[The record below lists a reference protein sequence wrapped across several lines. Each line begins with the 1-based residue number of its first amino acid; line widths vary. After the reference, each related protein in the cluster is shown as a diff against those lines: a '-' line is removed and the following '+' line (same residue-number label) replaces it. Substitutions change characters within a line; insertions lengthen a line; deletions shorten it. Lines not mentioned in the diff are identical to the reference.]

1 MFLVFLLLTFVV
13 MLPQC
18 VTSAPASVPVRSSTT
33 TITTKVSTKSTT
45 TKTTTAI
52 TSTEIS
58 TEKYFEDMQATQA
71 LACNSLEPPFLKT
84 EDKIVLAPIVFQG
97 KLGCFMH
104 IETLFVAL

>member
-1 MFLVFLLLTFVV
+1 MFLAFLLTFVV

-18 VTSAPASVPVRSSTT
+18 VTSAPASVSVRSSSTT
-33 TITTKVSTKSTT
+33 TTTTKVSTKTT
-45 TKTTTAI
+45 TTTTTTAV

-97 KLGCFMH
+97 KLECF
-104 IETLFVAL
+104 INVETLFVAK

>member
-1 MFLVFLLLTFVV
+1 VL
-13 MLPQC
+13 LPQC
-18 VTSAPASVPVRSSTT
+18 VTSAPASVSVRSAATT
-33 TITTKVSTKSTT
+33 TTTKVSTKTT
-45 TKTTTAI
+45 TTTTTTTTAI

-97 KLGCFMH
+97 KLECF
-104 IETLFVAL
+104 INVETLFVAK

>member
-1 MFLVFLLLTFVV
+1 MFLAFLLTVVV

-18 VTSAPASVPVRSSTT
+18 VSSAPASVPVRSAATT
-33 TITTKVSTKSTT
+33 TTTKVSTKTT
-45 TKTTTAI
+45 TTTTAI

-97 KLGCFMH
+97 KLECF
-104 IETLFVAL
+104 INVETLFVAR

>member
-1 MFLVFLLLTFVV
+1 MYLAFLLTVVV

-18 VTSAPASVPVRSSTT
+18 VISAPASVPVRSSSATT
-33 TITTKVSTKSTT
+33 TTKVSTTT

-97 KLGCFMH
+97 KLDCF
-104 IETLFVAL
+104 INVETLFVAL